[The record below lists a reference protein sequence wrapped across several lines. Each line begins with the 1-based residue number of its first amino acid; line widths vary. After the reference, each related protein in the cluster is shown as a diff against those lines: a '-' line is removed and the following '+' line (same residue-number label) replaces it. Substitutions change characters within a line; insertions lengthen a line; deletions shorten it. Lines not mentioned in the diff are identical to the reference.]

1 MTIVETAPKQG
12 RLARASAVL
21 IAVIAVLV
29 ALDDLVHVITVS
41 TGRVLIALGG
51 AEGRLPLSALPQL
64 LQADLR
70 EGTTGY
76 LTDAPWGL
84 RLLAASPA
92 AIHAVTVLWA
102 ALVLTGIL
110 RYIAGAKP
118 FEAPAISGWRHLAFI
133 LVIGGALQGLADTFA
148 VFEIAHLS
156 TESMFTGKHLLG
168 ADYSG
173 IGVNIPQW
181 PILLIV
187 LGIVAGSIAAAFR
200 AGARLQEEA
209 LGVV

>member
-1 MTIVETAPKQG
+1 MAIVETAPKRG

-21 IAVIAVLV
+21 IGVFAVLA
-29 ALDDLVHVITVS
+29 ALNDLVQVVTVS

-92 AIHAVTVLWA
+92 AIHALTLLWA
-102 ALVLTGIL
+102 ALVLIRIL

-118 FEAPAISGWRHLAFI
+118 FEVPAISGWRRLSLI
-133 LVIGGALQGLADTFA
+133 LVIGGVSQGLADTFA
-148 VFEIAHLS
+148 VFEVAHLS
-156 TESMFTGKHLLG
+156 RESIFTGKHLLG

>member
-1 MTIVETAPKQG
+1 VVILETAPKQG
-12 RLARASAVL
+12 QLARASAVL
-21 IAVIAVLV
+21 IAVIAVLA
-29 ALDDLVHVITVS
+29 ALNDLVRVVTVS

-102 ALVLTGIL
+102 ALVLTRIL
-110 RYIAGAKP
+110 RHIAGAKP
-118 FEAPAISGWRHLAFI
+118 FDVPTISGWRQLTII
-133 LVIGGALQGLADTFA
+133 LVIGGIIQGLADTFA
-148 VFEIAHLS
+148 VFEISNLS
-156 TESMFTGKHLLG
+156 MQSMSTGKHLLG

-187 LGIVAGSIAAAFR
+187 LGLVAGSIAAAFR

-209 LGVV
+209 HGVV